1 MRAPPGKPPATVGTL
16 IAQGERRFKRA
27 RLSYGH
33 GLADAHDEAAFLTLN
48 TLKLPLHNWPASRK
62 VSVADAARVIALFER
77 RVRDRVPAPYLVNA
91 AWLGPHRF
99 YVDERVLVPRSY
111 IAELLLEDEGFTLPP
126 AAHVSTALDL
136 CTGSGCLAILLA
148 RRYKKAH
155 VDASDISA
163 DALDVAQ
170 RNVREHRLT
179 KRVKCLIS
187 NYFLAFNRR
196 RYDLI
201 ISNPPYVTGRAM
213 RRLPA
218 EYRHE
223 PALGLAAGADGL
235 DALRVILRDAPKHLN
250 RSGTLIVECGH
261 ARKAVER
268 AWPRLPFLWVDTS
281 GGDDCVFVLTREAL
295 MSAD

>member
-1 MRAPPGKPPATVGTL
+1 MRAPLGKPPATVGTL

-48 TLKLPLHNWPASRK
+48 ALNLPLQNWPASRK
-62 VSVADAARVIALFER
+62 VSEADTARVIALLER
-77 RVRDRVPAPYLVNA
+77 RVRERIPAPYLVNA

-111 IAELLLEDEGFTLPP
+111 IAELLLEDDGFTLPP
-126 AAHVSTALDL
+126 SAHVSKALDL
-136 CTGSGCLAILLA
+136 CTGSGCLAVLLA

-163 DALDVAQ
+163 GALEVAQ
-170 RNVREHRLT
+170 RNVREYRLT
-179 KRVKCLIS
+179 NRVKCLIS
-187 NYFLAFNRR
+187 NYFLTLNRK

-218 EYRHE
+218 EYHHE
-223 PALGLAAGADGL
+223 PALGLAAGEDGL
-235 DALRVILRDAPKHLN
+235 DALRVILRDAPEHLN
-250 RSGTLIVECGH
+250 RGGRLVVECGH

-281 GGDDCVFVLTREAL
+281 GGDDCVFVLTREDL
-295 MSAD
+295 MPAD